1 MKMDMAEQQ
10 TQLMPQF
17 HGTYSHR
24 PGQVEPRS
32 SVAVGKPC
40 KERYVALGQ
49 AGAGLC
55 RVALVAEG
63 HGDR

>member
-24 PGQVEPRS
+24 PGQVEPCS

-40 KERYVALGQ
+40 KERYVAGEVGGKVRLG
-49 AGAGLC
+49 
-55 RVALVAEG
+55 RVYAELLW
-63 HGDR
+63 